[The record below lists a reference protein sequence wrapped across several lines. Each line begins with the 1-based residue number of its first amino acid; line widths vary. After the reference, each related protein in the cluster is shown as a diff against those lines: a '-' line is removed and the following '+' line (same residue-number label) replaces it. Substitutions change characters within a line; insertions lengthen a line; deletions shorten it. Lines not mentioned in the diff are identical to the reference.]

1 MKVKF
6 EHRPSS
12 PSGQRVSPVSVA
24 WSDQDQEYLCS
35 RLDGMLVHRRVVPS
49 INCADIHFCTW
60 VGRGTVRVL
69 SCPRTSHSVPSQGR
83 TRTARTTVTQ
93 SNDEITYILYIRRS
107 PYDSVKYLFNLI
119 PLRKDNLRPDCSKL
133 QLSKMAALPLSEN
146 EARIIIKRAKW

>member
-1 MKVKF
+1 
-6 EHRPSS
+6 
-12 PSGQRVSPVSVA
+12 
-24 WSDQDQEYLCS
+24 
-35 RLDGMLVHRRVVPS
+35 MLVHRRVVPS

-133 QLSKMAALPLSEN
+133 QLSKMAALPLSETD
-146 EARIIIKRAKW
+146 EARIIIKTKMSICRNVLTHLDSFFPCRHWVHGRFSKQDLN